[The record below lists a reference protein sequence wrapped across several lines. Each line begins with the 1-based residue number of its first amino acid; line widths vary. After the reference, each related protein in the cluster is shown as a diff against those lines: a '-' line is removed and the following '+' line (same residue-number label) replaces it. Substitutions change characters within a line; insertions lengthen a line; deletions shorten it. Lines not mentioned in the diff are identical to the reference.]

1 MRSECYCKSYSCESA
16 TKPDKRFRFEKNE
29 ENMICGGGLVHGC
42 IESCPIRQ
50 SGEYQMKPYTKEQ
63 LGYLACQGSVS
74 GPVATERHKKRHA
87 KKKGGSR

>member
-1 MRSECYCKSYSCESA
+1 MKSECFCPHYSCESS

-50 SGEYQMKPYTKEQ
+50 SGEIQLKPYTKEQ
-63 LGYLACQGSVS
+63 LARIAMQGIIK
-74 GPVATERHKKRHA
+74 GPVTTERHAKRHA
-87 KKKGGSR
+87 KKKGGKR